1 MKITIATGIYPP
13 EIGGPA
19 TYLRELVPVLK
30 EKGWTADVVTFG
42 APRKGVTTISR
53 ENPFRFFAFLRATVK
68 SARDSDLIFTTDT
81 FSAGFPAALAAWW
94 LKKRFIVRFVGDAA
108 WEIARSNGWT
118 SDPFETFQKRKYDWK
133 IELLRRIQKWVLR
146 RAEIVTVS
154 NFLKSVLLKWNMENS
169 SINVIYNAVSQIKLP
184 ARTVL
189 RKKRGFEKKFVILNV
204 GRVTPYKG
212 VDKIIR
218 MCSELR
224 KDIPELL
231 LVVVGDGPA
240 LDAAKQTAKEL
251 AVTHLVDFVGRK
263 DEVETRRCM
272 KAADVLVLNSEYEGM
287 SHTLLEAM
295 SVECPVVA
303 SDVCG
308 NPELVKGRGLL
319 FEYDD
324 MADLKSKILK
334 LYSDKVLRDKLVK
347 NALKLLPT
355 REKLEK
361 ETLALLSKSFK

>member
-30 EKGWTADVVTFG
+30 KKGWIVDVVTYG
-42 APRKGVTTISR
+42 EPRKGVTAISR
-53 ENPFRFFAFLRATVK
+53 ESPLRFFSFLSAVMK
-68 SARDSDLIFTTDT
+68 SARDADVIFTTDT
-81 FSAGFPAALAAWW
+81 FSSGLPAAIASRR
-94 LKKRFIVRFVGDAA
+94 LKKRLIVRFVGDSA
-108 WEIARSNGWT
+108 WEIARTNGWT
-118 SDPFETFQKRKYDWK
+118 DDPFEAFQKRKYDWK
-133 IELLRRIQKWVLR
+133 IEFLRKIQKWVLG
-146 RAEIVTVS
+146 RAEIITVS
-154 NFLKSVLLKWNMENS
+154 NYLRSVLSKWGMKNVV
-169 SINVIYNAVSQIKLP
+169 VIYNAVSAMKIP
-184 ARTVL
+184 ARAVL
-189 RKKRGFEKKFVILNV
+189 RKKFECDKKFVILSV
-204 GRVTPYKG
+204 GRITPYKG

-218 MCSELR
+218 MCAELR

-231 LVVVGDGPA
+231 LVVVGDGPS
-240 LDAAKQTAKEL
+240 LDSAKSVANEL
-251 AVTHLVDFVGRK
+251 SLTHVVEFIGVKDDVG
-263 DEVETRRCM
+263 TRESM
-272 KAADVLVLNSEYEGM
+272 KASDVLVLNSEYEGM

-295 SVECPVVA
+295 SVGCPVVA

-319 FEYDD
+319 FGYND
-324 MADLKSKILK
+324 MADLKSKLLK
-334 LYSDKVLRDKLVK
+334 LYSDKALRDKLAK